1 MALKGVD
8 AWLGRLNASELPV
21 LGGVINDLS
30 KLTDCDQTHVNQL
43 SDLVLKDSN
52 LTSQLLRVAN
62 SIHYNPGGTRI
73 NTVTR
78 AIVQVGFEGVKNI
91 CISLML
97 VDQLLSDHPRERLL
111 HAMSLAFHA
120 AMQAK
125 SIAPTASLEHSEQV
139 FIAALL
145 LHVGEMAVWSKGESQ
160 ADELDQQMLQGVS
173 EYEACEQVLGTQFR
187 SLTRALVQSWHL
199 SPILDASFRRGASD
213 PLARAVQLGD
223 AISRAS
229 EYGWDSRAAKTT
241 LEEVAQFR
249 RVSVDQAREDAIRT
263 AELAGEVISLFGV
276 AHLNANSENTQAQQG
291 VVVGVPDNKQQMA
304 MLKKLSAAVRQG
316 QDFSGIF
323 QMVVQGLYLGV
334 AFARVAIVLRLQDQ
348 LVAKFCAGRLEKI
361 WRKQFLLNAREVH
374 FFSEAL
380 NYTDAQL
387 FDDSRLA
394 KCRHLYTDQVEKLV
408 GRVPCLVAPVVMN
421 NRTGGVFY
429 VDNDGAAITEE
440 QRESFELFVH
450 QAQILLQSASM
461 QIRPKK

>member
-1 MALKGVD
+1 MTLKGVD
-8 AWLGRLNASELPV
+8 AWLSRLNASELPV

-30 KLTDCDQTHVNQL
+30 KLTDSDQTHVNQL
-43 SDLVLKDSN
+43 SELILKDSN

-111 HAMSLAFHA
+111 HVMSLAFHA
-120 AMQAK
+120 ALQAK
-125 SIAPTASLEHSEQV
+125 CIAPADNSEHSEQV

-145 LHVGEMAVWSKGESQ
+145 LHVGEMAIWSKGESQ
-160 ADELDQQMLQGVS
+160 ADELDQQMLLGVS
-173 EYEACEQVLGTQFR
+173 EHDACEQVLGTQFR
-187 SLTRALVQSWHL
+187 TLTRALVQSWHL
-199 SPILDASFRRGASD
+199 SPILDASFRSGAKD
-213 PLARAVQLGD
+213 PLSRAVQLGD
-223 AISRAS
+223 ALSRAS
-229 EYGWDSRAAKTT
+229 EFGWDSKTAKTT
-241 LEEVAQFR
+241 LEEVAKFR
-249 RVSVDQAREDAIRT
+249 RISVDQAREDAIRT

-276 AHLNANSENTQAQQG
+276 AATHTLSETGHAQHG
-291 VVVGVPDNKQQMA
+291 IVVGVPDNKQQMT

-323 QMVVQGLYLGV
+323 QLVVQGLYLGV

-348 LVAKFCAGRLEKI
+348 LVAKFCAGRLEKV
-361 WRKQFLLNAREVH
+361 WRKQFLLNARDVH

-380 NYTDAQL
+380 NYTGVQL
-387 FDDSRLA
+387 FDEPRLL
-394 KCRHLYTDQVEKLV
+394 KCGHLYTEPVAKLI
-408 GRVPCLVAPVVMN
+408 GQVPCLVAPVVMN

-429 VDNDGAAITEE
+429 ADNDGEAITAE
-440 QRESFELFVH
+440 QQESFELFVH
-450 QAQILLQSASM
+450 QAQILLQSASL
-461 QIRPKK
+461 QIRPRK